1 LEIRESTPETGSRST
16 GCTAIHSASPRFV
29 EPRRASPA
37 EIPAVSRGFGR
48 GPSAIPNRRR
58 LDGVPDRATSG
69 LAVLEAIRLYT
80 THAAYVG
87 FEEDT
92 KGSIEAGKLAD
103 LVALS
108 EDPFEIP
115 VDRLKD
121 VQVALTVVVGEV
133 AYADGI
139 EAG

>member
-1 LEIRESTPETGSRST
+1 MPPGNSNCLGTEPEALNPWWSSWCVVARETRRGRSICPE
-16 GCTAIHSASPRFV
+16 
-29 EPRRASPA
+29 E
-37 EIPAVSRGFGR
+37 
-48 GPSAIPNRRR
+48 
-58 LDGVPDRATSG
+58 G
-69 LAVLEAIRLYT
+69 LGVLEAIRLYT
-80 THAAYVG
+80 THSAYAG

-108 EDPFEIP
+108 ENPFEIP

-121 VQVALTVVVGEV
+121 VRVALTVIGGEV

-139 EAG
+139 NAG